1 MAMAND
7 AVGDSAK
14 GWPGPTDRPSE
25 PPPSRSLASLAG
37 PGCIKKGFSAIAA
50 RHVAW

>member
-1 MAMAND
+1 MAID

-14 GWPGPTDRPSE
+14 GWPGPTDRPSDS
-25 PPPSRSLASLAG
+25 PPPGSLASLAG
-37 PGCIKKGFSAIAA
+37 PGCIKKGFPAIVG